1 MTSLECMS
9 CLVDRD
15 MCNSSVLRAW
25 TSVVMASGLT
35 SS

>member
-1 MTSLECMS
+1 MTSSERMS

-15 MCNSSVLRAW
+15 ICNSLVPHAW